1 MSAAHALQ
9 EARAV
14 GVRVRIDGKDL
25 DLEATAPPPSA
36 VLDLLSRHKPDIL
49 RLLRPSLDGWS
60 SEDWQVFFEE
70 RAGIAEFDG
79 GLPRAEAEAR
89 AFACCV
95 AEWLNHNPTP
105 SVPGRCL
112 GCGDGERTCEPLLP
126 FGTDTS
132 GHAWLHRLCW
142 PAWHRARETEAIAVL
157 SSMGIRSR
165 GLGDE
170 RKETRFRRL
179 RRLSRRTYEDAPL
192 EGPARDVPSAARRA
206 EIRTATKES
215 SK

>member
-1 MSAAHALQ
+1 MSAAPALK
-9 EARAV
+9 AVRAAGV
-14 GVRVRIDGKDL
+14 SVRVDGD
-25 DLEATAPPPSA
+25 DLEWEAETEAPPPPA
-36 VLDLLSRHKPDIL
+36 VLDLLLHHKAEIL
-49 RLLRPSLDGWS
+49 RLLRPANDGWS
-60 SEDWQVFFEE
+60 PEDWQVFFDE

-142 PAWHRARETEAIAVL
+142 PAWYRAREAEAVAAMCRNL
-157 SSMGIRSR
+157 GAGAGQAEQMG
-165 GLGDE
+165 DHC
-170 RKETRFRRL
+170 
-179 RRLSRRTYEDAPL
+179 D
-192 EGPARDVPSAARRA
+192 
-206 EIRTATKES
+206 
-215 SK
+215 